1 MGPELRPV
9 EREWILKIFW
19 KLCVVIDL
27 LITAMHVFVSISL
40 FRDGPW
46 AAIALSPVFGL
57 LTWESWTARSSLRLR
72 FECGICIVLV
82 ILSGLA
88 AVIYFPNMGHGG
100 LVSVMPVFTG
110 ILYAVFF
117 GCFLL
122 GLFLRLMILQNEQR
136 RGFEV
141 VISKK

>member
-1 MGPELRPV
+1 M
-9 EREWILKIFW
+9 KSFW
-19 KLCVVIDL
+19 KLFIVIDL
-27 LITAMHVFVSISL
+27 LITALHVFVSFLL
-40 FRDGPW
+40 FREGPW
-46 AAIALSPVFGL
+46 AAIALSPIFGL
-57 LTWESWTARSSLRLR
+57 LTWESWTSKNSLRLR
-72 FECGICIVLV
+72 IECGICIVLV

-88 AVIYFPNMGHGG
+88 AVICFPDMGPGG

-110 ILYAVFF
+110 ILYAVIF